1 MLISPLFGFSMLG
14 VVLLASV
21 PCIQHL
27 QAHACLHVCMLG
39 YVMLPH
45 LPRRTD
51 CLWGRWRPGC
61 LGPGC
66 LGILVLLSRLSP
78 SLPLSDALL
87 LRPPLLSYAIPCPL
101 LRPSL
106 FSYALLPFSLTPSL
120 PSSLLHHSLSLLRP
134 SLTPHLALLLPP
146 CSFSSGFARETRQ
159 VGGGVSAG
167 QGGQAAQPPAH
178 GPLPRCPRRSGRQHA
193 LCEPLGRRDV
203 NFVKR
208 RRNRNMFRACTRAPR
223 S

>member
-87 LRPPLLSYAIPCPL
+87 LRPPLLSYAIPYPL

-134 SLTPHLALLLPP
+134 SLIPHLALLLP
-146 CSFSSGFARETRQ
+146 
-159 VGGGVSAG
+159 
-167 QGGQAAQPPAH
+167 QA
-178 GPLPRCPRRSGRQHA
+178 L
-193 LCEPLGRRDV
+193 LL
-203 NFVKR
+203 
-208 RRNRNMFRACTRAPR
+208 
-223 S
+223 